1 MLLTIFISKRLLP
14 IVSLNVRELVLNR
27 AIEHSRKKIEFPLG
41 SQNLDIS
48 KTVMALYTGEGSDIF
63 CKKQFVVVF

>member
-1 MLLTIFISKRLLP
+1 MLLAIFISKRLLP

-27 AIEHSRKKIEFPLG
+27 AIEQSRKKIEFPLG
-41 SQNLDIS
+41 SQNLDIC
-48 KTVMALYTGEGSDIF
+48 KTVIALYTGEGSDIF

>member
-1 MLLTIFISKRLLP
+1 MLLTIFISKTRLL

-27 AIEHSRKKIEFPLG
+27 AIEQSRKKTEFPLG
-41 SQNLDIS
+41 SQNLDIC
-48 KTVMALYTGEGSDIF
+48 KTVRALYAGEGSDIF